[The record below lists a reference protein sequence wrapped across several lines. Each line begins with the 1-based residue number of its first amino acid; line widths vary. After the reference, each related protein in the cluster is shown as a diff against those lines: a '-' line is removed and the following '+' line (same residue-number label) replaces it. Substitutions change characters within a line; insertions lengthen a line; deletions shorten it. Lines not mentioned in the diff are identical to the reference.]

1 MTALTTEI
9 NEEKYKVLINS
20 TYVKGD
26 YDTNYILNGS
36 FEFYTKGEL
45 FNKFDVD
52 YEKLKEGDVILN
64 GFVILEDKWI
74 NINTFIM
81 NLKEKPPIN
90 DFK

>member
-1 MTALTTEI
+1 MAALATKI
-9 NEEKYKVLINS
+9 NEEKYKVLINN
-20 TYVKGD
+20 TYIKGE
-26 YDTNYILNGS
+26 YDTNYISSGL

-52 YEKLKEGDVILN
+52 YNKLKEGDVVPS
-64 GFVILEDKWI
+64 GFVILEDRWISI
-74 NINTFIM
+74 NIFIM